1 MNIVKTFI
9 DKVNSCEQKNNST
22 VTLTLED
29 ARLLRDEINRIYMLS
44 LNHSEE
50 TEPLQIN
57 ISGEKW

>member
-1 MNIVKTFI
+1 MNIVKSFI

-29 ARLLRDEINRIYMLS
+29 AKLLRDEVNRIYMLS
-44 LNHSEE
+44 LQHVSDS
-50 TEPLQIN
+50 EPLQIN